1 MKKEELEKLAK
12 KVQLEIKEEET
23 IKYLKELK
31 HLEKPLSS
39 FKKAKI
45 NQKIKSMIRIDVG
58 YLTLPEL
65 KRLAKSFSS
74 PLISKKT
81 FKNNSLLT
89 TKDNLVLFKKT
100 S

>member
-1 MKKEELEKLAK
+1 MAK

-31 HLEKPLSS
+31 HLEKLLSS

-45 NQKIKSMIRIDVG
+45 NPRIKPMIRIDVG

>member
-23 IKYLKELK
+23 IKYLKGFK
-31 HLEKPLSS
+31 QLEKPLIN

-45 NQKIKSMIRIDVG
+45 NPRIKPMVRIDIG
-58 YLTLPEL
+58 HLTLAEL
-65 KRLAKSFSS
+65 KKSFSS
-74 PLISKKT
+74 PLISKKSL
-81 FKNNSLLT
+81 KNNSIAV
-89 TKDNLVLFKKT
+89 TKDNLVLFKKI